1 MNEAIFYF
9 FYNFAH
15 KSDLGDQFAV
25 FTALYL
31 PFLVAFLALA
41 YLLFY
46 RKSLRDFLFVFLTA
60 GVAVVISKILK
71 IIIQTPRPQFA
82 LENVASLFEKTS
94 YAFPSDHATFFM
106 ALAAAMFFVSRKAGL
121 VFVALALLIGMA
133 RVVAG
138 VHFPID
144 ILGGF
149 ILGAVVAYFAKKI

>member
-1 MNEAIFYF
+1 MNEAVFYF

-15 KSDLGDQFAV
+15 KSVLVDQAAV
-25 FTALYL
+25 FAALYL
-31 PFLVAFLALA
+31 PFIVVFLAFA
-41 YLLFY
+41 YLIFF
-46 RKSLRDFLFVFLTA
+46 RRSLREFIFVFFTA

-71 IIIQTPRPQFA
+71 ILIHAPRPPFA
-82 LENVASLFEKTS
+82 LERVQSLFEKTS

-106 ALAAAMFFVSRKAGL
+106 ALAVAIFFINKKAGL
-121 VFVALALLIGMA
+121 VFLALALLIGIA
-133 RVVAG
+133 RIVVG

>member
-1 MNEAIFYF
+1 MNEAVFYF

-15 KSDLGDQFAV
+15 KSVLVDQAVV

-31 PFLVAFLALA
+31 PYLVPFLAFA

-46 RKSLRDFLFVFLTA
+46 RRSFKDFIFVFFTA

-71 IIIQTPRPQFA
+71 ILIHTPRPPLA
-82 LENVASLFEKTS
+82 LEGVQSLFEKTS

-106 ALAAAMFFVSRKAGL
+106 ALAVAIFFINKKAGL
-121 VFVALALLIGMA
+121 VFLALALLIGIA
-133 RVVAG
+133 RIVVG
-138 VHFPID
+138 VHFPIY